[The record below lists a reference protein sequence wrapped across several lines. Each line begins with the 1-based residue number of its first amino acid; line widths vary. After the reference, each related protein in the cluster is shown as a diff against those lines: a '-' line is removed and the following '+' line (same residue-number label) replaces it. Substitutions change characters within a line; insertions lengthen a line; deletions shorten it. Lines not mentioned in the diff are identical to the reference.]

1 MPGILTSRIRHL
13 VWPTHSDTKNSSADE
28 KARTAK
34 PNTLS
39 RLGSDSRT
47 DSSSSTT
54 DTRSPVGTKNTPF
67 CATLPWARILARSS
81 IEDALLEARTH
92 PIRWYR
98 SRSAPVRGF
107 PPMARRDRWHP
118 EAHERAPGGQLGRIR
133 QPG

>member
-28 KARTAK
+28 KAWTAK

-39 RLGSDSRT
+39 RLGSESRT

-67 CATLPWARILARSS
+67 ALHSCGHASSLNPASRMRYSRHEHIRYVGIGHGAQPFLA
-81 IEDALLEARTH
+81 
-92 PIRWYR
+92 
-98 SRSAPVRGF
+98 F
-107 PPMARRDRWHP
+107 RR
-118 EAHERAPGGQLGRIR
+118 
-133 QPG
+133 